1 MASADDPAEMS
12 AGAVN
17 DGISPGGSP
26 RPTPPRAKRRRVEDE
41 EGEPVMSA
49 EEEAYFRGLMQEM
62 LRKPQMQEMLY
73 PYFPETM
80 RNPESFEMLLTDP
93 TYKPVW
99 KEIGVPTLKAFF
111 ESHSAPDLPD
121 EILHLIFSRAA
132 LDPRGGHARRAR
144 RARRVPLLAPSRV
157 QPRAVARHRAQAMG
171 VLRGSRRGRIG
182 RV

>member
-1 MASADDPAEMS
+1 MASTDDPAEMS

-49 EEEAYFRGLMQEM
+49 EEEAYMRSLTQEM
-62 LRKPQMQEMLY
+62 LRNPQMQEMLY

-99 KEIGVPTLKAFF
+99 KEIGVPTLKALF
-111 ESHSAPDLPD
+111 ESHLAPDLPD
-121 EILHLIFSRAA
+121 EILHLIFSHAA
-132 LDPRGGHARRAR
+132 LDPRGAC
-144 RARRVPLLAPSRV
+144 PPCS
-157 QPRAVARHRAQAMG
+157 PRAACAAPGAEPRPAPRCGATSRSGGGGSARIPAG
-171 VLRGSRRGRIG
+171 TIG